1 MMPAGRRGRRRR
13 CDRSGP
19 GPAPGQIASNT
30 GMDLLQTLTDRLT
43 ALEIKTCFNDDLLDT
58 LNQLV
63 TRQQDQIELLARE
76 LQRLRRQAPA
86 QEGDGPRNA
95 RDELPPHY

>member
-58 LNQLV
+58 LNRLV

-86 QEGDGPRNA
+86 QDGDGPRDG

>member
-63 TRQQDQIELLARE
+63 SRQQDQIDLLVRE
-76 LQRLRRQAPA
+76 VQRLRRQAQASDP
-86 QEGDGPRNA
+86 DGPRNL
-95 RDELPPHY
+95 REDLPPHY